1 MSAEPAAPCRTR
13 PSNAN
18 KHPGEIVLRAKVHRR
33 TAEEIAVAKA
43 AEAEKATAAQV
54 GIQRLARMELA
65 MEEKQ
70 VNSATKK
77 ARPVRPPPK
86 GKSKANKAGSEKE
99 KSLSVVANDE
109 AQGGLTENAAL
120 EQGLNDGPS
129 KRKKKKGI
137 RESINRA
144 RHEINSTSHHDGG
157 GDSKGPTRAD
167 KGKSTLFFLNLTSN
181 RTGRNP
187 NFTLSG
193 KIQNWISGVDKPSKP
208 HTPATQTSNSV
219 PPSTVFTH
227 LTETSQV
234 TIESTTSA
242 GTGGKSGGALV
253 GGFDDEEPEDD
264 SLERQVAQ
272 SMDKKGRE
280 AVTTI
285 ALTLDDS
292 DNSLYDDGPTR
303 APFTQSSEAR
313 PVPHPRPVPKRK
325 ADEILEVSSD
335 SEFEDVS
342 EAAGSDNDLL
352 SDIDGD
358 DFSMDVD
365 PRQSDLKLTTSQ
377 PVVKQGPADTGVLM
391 RMLSKPEKACR
402 TTNSTSVKTVDTNTP
417 AAKRVK
423 TEPITAPISATPA
436 QAQPEV
442 QFDTPA
448 KSVKPRAQYRTT
460 DLPAPVQADQ
470 RWAKKFC
477 PTVILWMGSLEDD
490 LVWTITDVKLLE
502 HVQIIFDAVYPELSL
517 KVAQNGTVQRLSEWR
532 STFGS
537 TAIALVIDFLLT
549 NQDCDPQ
556 VLSRLLLKDYAFLFA
571 DMDLRDPL
579 GVYHSAFMLQLFG
592 KAHLASIGG
601 HANIPTLKT
610 HTLATS
616 GMVGAFS
623 LCAAALERAVE
634 MIAVGDIKAEDILA
648 ATSSTKIS
656 VKLPKVL
663 NKATGK
669 ETSIPFLFS
678 RDRCAKKTKN
688 YARSI
693 KKKGAAFVT
702 SLTEI
707 ARSAWKENVWPA
719 DSTVTDDESDDERA
733 LLCIYAL
740 TIFLCIFTEFYLLL
754 AEFDGTTSTR
764 CYSCW

>member
-18 KHPGEIVLRAKVHRR
+18 KHPGEIVLQAKVHRR

-86 GKSKANKAGSEKE
+86 GKSKANKAVSEKE

-144 RHEINSTSHHDGG
+144 CHEINSTSHHDGG

-167 KGKSTLFFLNLTSN
+167 KGSENTLL
-181 RTGRNP
+181 NP

-219 PPSTVFTH
+219 PPSTIFTH

-242 GTGGKSGGALV
+242 GTGGKSSGALV

-303 APFTQSSEAR
+303 APFTQSSEAQ

-335 SEFEDVS
+335 SKFEDVS

-365 PRQSDLKLTTSQ
+365 PHQSDLKLTTSQ

-402 TTNSTSVKTVDTNTP
+402 TTNSTSVKTVDMNTP
-417 AAKRVK
+417 AAKKVK

-477 PTVILWMGSLEDD
+477 PTVILWMGSLEEDF
-490 LVWTITDVKLLE
+490 VWTITDVKLLE

-517 KVAQNGTVQRLSEWR
+517 KTIQRLSEWR

-571 DMDLRDPL
+571 DMDLRDLL
-579 GVYHSAFMLQLFG
+579 GVYHSAFMLQLFR
-592 KAHLASIGG
+592 KVHLASIGG
-601 HANIPTLKT
+601 HANIPALKT

-616 GMVGAFS
+616 GM
-623 LCAAALERAVE
+623 LERAVE

-719 DSTVTDDESDDERA
+719 DSTVTDDESDDEQ
-733 LLCIYAL
+733 
-740 TIFLCIFTEFYLLL
+740 
-754 AEFDGTTSTR
+754 FDGTTSTR